1 MRKGLVILIS
11 LPILLIIWYIALV
24 ITPDGASFADEN
36 LESSFT
42 DTTGEP
48 IQSVDPTTVYELD
61 LSGSNIQN
69 IDGLQQFTELRRL
82 DLSDNQIENL
92 MPLTAL
98 EHLEELS
105 IQNNDLESLQMLS
118 NLTTLRELDVRGNH
132 IQDLSGIEELE
143 QLVSLNLRDNQIVN
157 IDLLASLDTLEEL
170 NIRDNYIEDIS
181 ALANLSDLEDLN
193 MRNNN
198 VTSLEPLRNLNQ
210 LRTRLYLRGNP
221 IEGTDPIEEYYEEIH
236 ETDFDLTA
244 APPAFSHEGGFYTD
258 EFQLE
263 IEAEEGSTV
272 YYTLDG
278 SEPTTDS
285 EVYDSPISISDL
297 SSSEPNLAD
306 ITTTVLEGWDAHSVE
321 TLFQANVI
329 RAKAIRSDGVKSETI
344 THSYMVDEAGE
355 DRFSL
360 PVISLATDAE
370 HFFHEETG
378 IYVPGIHHD
387 ENAERPDNTGN
398 YHQRGHEWER
408 PASFEFYNEE
418 GERELAEDLGV
429 RIHGGLTRRYP
440 QKSLRL
446 YARHD
451 YGRGYLDYPFFE
463 EGDVQQFERLLL
475 RQSGNDW
482 NSMMFKDAMLQS
494 LVRDFTDVDT
504 QRYRPAVVLLN
515 GEYWGLHNIR
525 ERQDD
530 RYIESHYGMDQNDVT
545 ILNADGSV
553 SDGSPGDE
561 EHYESMLRFVE
572 RNDMSDPG
580 NYEYVQTLM
589 DVDNYIDYNVSNIYF
604 GNTDWPHNNLA
615 MWRKNTSYAP
625 DAEPGHDGRW
635 RWLLYDTDF
644 GFQIYAA
651 DRTDHYGNPMDY
663 THDTIHWAT
672 DDDSDGPNEPWA
684 TSLLR
689 NLLENE
695 EFSEQFVTRFSDL
708 MNTAFEPEYV
718 VNRIDE
724 MASVIEPEMEE
735 QSARWRAPSS
745 FERWEQEVEI
755 RREFAAD
762 RPEAMREHVIN
773 HFDLEGTFNITVN
786 SSSEGQVVINDYT
799 VEDSWEADYFEGST
813 LEVTAIPEEGY
824 SFAGWEEFE
833 EDEETLHLQVDNDIN
848 LTPVFE

>member
-306 ITTTVLEGWDAHSVE
+306 ITTTVLE
-321 TLFQANVI
+321 
-329 RAKAIRSDGVKSETI
+329 
-344 THSYMVDEAGE
+344 AGMPIP
-355 DRFSL
+355 L
-360 PVISLATDAE
+360 KLC
-370 HFFHEETG
+370 
-378 IYVPGIHHD
+378 
-387 ENAERPDNTGN
+387 
-398 YHQRGHEWER
+398 
-408 PASFEFYNEE
+408 
-418 GERELAEDLGV
+418 
-429 RIHGGLTRRYP
+429 
-440 QKSLRL
+440 
-446 YARHD
+446 
-451 YGRGYLDYPFFE
+451 
-463 EGDVQQFERLLL
+463 
-475 RQSGNDW
+475 
-482 NSMMFKDAMLQS
+482 FK
-494 LVRDFTDVDT
+494 
-504 QRYRPAVVLLN
+504 
-515 GEYWGLHNIR
+515 
-525 ERQDD
+525 
-530 RYIESHYGMDQNDVT
+530 
-545 ILNADGSV
+545 
-553 SDGSPGDE
+553 
-561 EHYESMLRFVE
+561 
-572 RNDMSDPG
+572 
-580 NYEYVQTLM
+580 LM
-589 DVDNYIDYNVSNIYF
+589 
-604 GNTDWPHNNLA
+604 
-615 MWRKNTSYAP
+615 
-625 DAEPGHDGRW
+625 
-635 RWLLYDTDF
+635 
-644 GFQIYAA
+644 
-651 DRTDHYGNPMDY
+651 
-663 THDTIHWAT
+663 
-672 DDDSDGPNEPWA
+672 
-684 TSLLR
+684 
-689 NLLENE
+689 
-695 EFSEQFVTRFSDL
+695 
-708 MNTAFEPEYV
+708 
-718 VNRIDE
+718 
-724 MASVIEPEMEE
+724 
-735 QSARWRAPSS
+735 
-745 FERWEQEVEI
+745 
-755 RREFAAD
+755 
-762 RPEAMREHVIN
+762 
-773 HFDLEGTFNITVN
+773 
-786 SSSEGQVVINDYT
+786 
-799 VEDSWEADYFEGST
+799 
-813 LEVTAIPEEGY
+813 
-824 SFAGWEEFE
+824 
-833 EDEETLHLQVDNDIN
+833 
-848 LTPVFE
+848 